1 MESEKNYLPR
11 SWQDS
16 FVLHFFAANSSIE
29 KMLKIDLKKEE
40 NLISSDNLHL
50 GVGVTRAI
58 SKCTATQVL
67 EVRKFKQNAVK
78 FFIHL
83 VEKLK
88 D

>member
-1 MESEKNYLPR
+1 
-11 SWQDS
+11 
-16 FVLHFFAANSSIE
+16 
-29 KMLKIDLKKEE
+29 MLKINLKKEE

-50 GVGVTRAI
+50 GVGATRAI
-58 SKCTATQVL
+58 SKCTTTQVL

-78 FFIHL
+78 FFINL